1 MGPDT
6 SLLPPGLVA
15 GFPPWPST
23 KRGRNCTFGLQMSRT
38 QWGAARA
45 APLFPPTHGSGPEL
59 FPTLFQP
66 RQMPGFLRHPPI
78 LCHSLIF
85 KYREV
90 QRSLLSE
97 SLLFGLSEDP
107 LHFEP
112 VSDWGIPPGPRPASC
127 LPALLFQ
134 SSTVHC
140 PFSLVLRGWSRKG
153 GDSWGL
159 PKEGFLTSA
168 L

>member
-38 QWGAARA
+38 QWLSGVLRA
-45 APLFPPTHGSGPEL
+45 LHLYFPQLTAQVQSS
-59 FPTLFQP
+59 FPRCSSLVRCQAFCVT
-66 RQMPGFLRHPPI
+66 PPI

-97 SLLFGLSEDP
+97 SPLFGLSEDP
-107 LHFEP
+107 PHLEP

-134 SSTVHC
+134 SSAVHC

-153 GDSWGL
+153 GDS
-159 PKEGFLTSA
+159 
-168 L
+168 